1 MAFGRRTA
9 APGVMGTGTA
19 GAPGTGVAGNTGYDT
34 RGAGTTGYGN
44 SAGRTN
50 RVGPTRTKWGRRNA
64 GGAIAD
70 NKIAGS
76 SKMKLTDM
84 SAASGRRMA
93 VAGATISEKLAHM
106 RANMGLG
113 LYTVAHP
120 IHPIRR
126 AAAKESA
133 MNQKAAAT
141 ERKHQKIAHANDI
154 ASRKR
159 ATVRENRAAQL
170 NTAL

>member
-9 APGVMGTGTA
+9 APGVTGT
-19 GAPGTGVAGNTGYDT
+19 GTGVATGNTGYDT
-34 RGAGTTGYGN
+34 GAGAGTTGYGTG
-44 SAGRTN
+44 AGRTN

-64 GGAIAD
+64 GGAVAD

-141 ERKHQKIAHANDI
+141 GEKNCSHFRPCNH
-154 ASRKR
+154 
-159 ATVRENRAAQL
+159 L
-170 NTAL
+170 